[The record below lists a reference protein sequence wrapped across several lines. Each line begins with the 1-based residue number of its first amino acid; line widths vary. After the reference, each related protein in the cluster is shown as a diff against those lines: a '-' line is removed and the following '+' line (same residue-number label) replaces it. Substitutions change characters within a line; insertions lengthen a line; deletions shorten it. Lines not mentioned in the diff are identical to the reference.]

1 MSNKK
6 QIFTLIK
13 QELRQSFRTKNIYLV
28 ILIMPLFLWGL
39 QSGIM
44 YFASE
49 TIDSGYEGKDLYFLN
64 MDEGNTTTN
73 LGEEVFQMFS
83 LLTTMNES
91 QMYKVKVIDLNSTAY
106 YDIGSEG
113 IYDLLRDNDYSPLV
127 FIPNN
132 FTSLY
137 SSFNISDGDILIPEV
152 DVYYLQSDNYFGFA
166 VKTTV
171 DSIVYAPPFTIVNYE
186 KITSTK
192 IVMVTFEGEEDAVS
206 MIGLI
211 TYLSVML
218 ALIAPA
224 SYVTASFAGERE
236 KKTMESLLVLPMKRI
251 DILVGKLIAG
261 SFLAILFS
269 LVNLVGITI
278 FSYTI
283 RNGANFAEETG
294 INLTPAIYLM
304 IFVVMF
310 FTSFAALGLGI
321 SISSLMS
328 DQKTAE
334 TTYMLS
340 MILPINI
347 VGIIVLIQGVPE
359 TLNWLYLIPWT
370 HSMAVM
376 NKGIFPK
383 TYANSSLTGSV
394 ALDIV
399 FHLGVLLAFV
409 IGSIVVASKIFDRE
423 GVVSN

>member
-1 MSNKK
+1 MSYKK

-13 QELRQSFRTKNIYLV
+13 QELRQAFRTKNIYLV
-28 ILIMPLFLWGL
+28 ILVMPLFLWGL

-44 YFASE
+44 YFTSE

-64 MDEGNTTTN
+64 TDEGNTTTN
-73 LGEEVFQMFS
+73 LGEEINQVLS

-91 QMYKVKVIDLNSTAY
+91 QMYKVNVIDLSSILYHDINS
-106 YDIGSEG
+106 DG
-113 IYDLLRDNDYSPLV
+113 IYDLIKENDYSPLV

-137 SSFNISDGDILIPEV
+137 SSFNVSDGEVLIPEV
-152 DVYYLQSDNYFGFA
+152 SVYYLPADNYFGMA
-166 VKTTV
+166 IKNTI
-171 DSIVYAPPFTIVNYE
+171 DGIVYAPPFTMVSYE
-186 KITSTK
+186 KVTSTK
-192 IVMVTFEGEEDAVS
+192 IEMVTFEGEENAES
-206 MIGLI
+206 MIGFI
-211 TYLSVML
+211 TFLSVML

-251 DILVGKLIAG
+251 DILIGKLIAG
-261 SFLAILFS
+261 SFLAVLFS
-269 LVNLVGITI
+269 AVNLIGVAF
-278 FSYTI
+278 FSFTV
-283 RNGANFAEETG
+283 NSSTVLSDDAGFE
-294 INLTPAIYLM
+294 LSPAIYLM
-304 IFVVMF
+304 IFVVML

-334 TTYMLS
+334 TTYMLT

-347 VGIIVLIQGVPE
+347 VGLIVLLQGVPE
-359 TLNWLYLIPWT
+359 TLSWLYLIPWT

-376 NKGIFPK
+376 NKGVFPK

-394 ALDIV
+394 TLDIV
-399 FHLGVLLAFV
+399 FHLGVLLIFV
-409 IGSIVVASKIFDRE
+409 IISMVVASKIFDRE